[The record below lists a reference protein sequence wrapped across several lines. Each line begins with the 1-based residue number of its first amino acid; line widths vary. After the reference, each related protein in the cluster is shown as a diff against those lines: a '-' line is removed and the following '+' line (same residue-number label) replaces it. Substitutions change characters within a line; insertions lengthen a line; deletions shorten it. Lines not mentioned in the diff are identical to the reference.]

1 MKLKPKPLKL
11 LNKCVQELLT
21 ILKSQEEG
29 HTHLF
34 QPQSRNIGEK
44 FQTRIMRMKK
54 HDKDKFEPGLF
65 FDLVT
70 DGAGPM
76 TKAAK
81 GAQNIRVKGWRLDIR
96 KYSFGLRVGSRLG
109 A

>member
-1 MKLKPKPLKL
+1 
-11 LNKCVQELLT
+11 
-21 ILKSQEEG
+21 
-29 HTHLF
+29 
-34 QPQSRNIGEK
+34 
-44 FQTRIMRMKK
+44 MRMKK